1 MIIDICFFH
10 VMANQLISVHQ
21 PNQISNQIPD
31 ETVRSESLKYNHL
44 IDIVLNIALLGHRV
58 GIAFPEAY
66 VRTIT
71 IISSPTTKG
80 VDSSFVS
87 SHTRFQPTNYPTII
101 S

>member
-1 MIIDICFFH
+1 MIIDICFCH
-10 VMANQLISVHQ
+10 VMPNQLISDHQ
-21 PNQISNQIPD
+21 PNQIPD
-31 ETVRSESLKYNHL
+31 KTVRSESLKYNHL